1 MAIELAEATEI
12 HKNAMK
18 QKTLMVD
25 ETSMAVVERKQ
36 RCREYKRFDPGI
48 D

>member
-25 ETSMAVVERKQ
+25 EQVWH
-36 RCREYKRFDPGI
+36 
-48 D
+48 